1 MDEDPKVEM
10 KENIGI
16 LPRHR
21 NVVEDEIGRA
31 HV

>member
-21 NVVEDEIGRA
+21 NVVEDG
-31 HV
+31 HDNGN